1 MSWDEH
7 MATIC
12 LLSTINTFLHFPLLL
27 FACWCECWV
36 RATAPEPQASHLT
49 RCFTSE
55 YLLNDECAPDEYS
68 HPLHSQRTSF
78 SALLWLPSYPGVWLQ
93 SQHYLYCLW
102 IKVCAQSCLTLCN
115 PMNCSLPGSFCPW
128 DFPGSGLPCLLSG
141 DLPDP
146 GLKPMSFVSP
156 ALAGRFFTTA
166 LSGKPPMNT
175 GTYYSPSLSKV
186 CLRARK
192 QLMWTVWEPGLGPH
206 PGWFSNPCL

>member
-1 MSWDEH
+1 MWN
-7 MATIC
+7 
-12 LLSTINTFLHFPLLL
+12 STKEKENK
-27 FACWCECWV
+27 
-36 RATAPEPQASHLT
+36 RADS
-49 RCFTSE
+49 CI
-55 YLLNDECAPDEYS
+55 
-68 HPLHSQRTSF
+68 
-78 SALLWLPSYPGVWLQ
+78 Q
-93 SQHYLYCLW
+93 SRIAVAVL
-102 IKVCAQSCLTLCN
+102 VAQSCLTLCN

-206 PGWFSNPCL
+206 PG

>member
-1 MSWDEH
+1 MLGEGHSSRTSGISSH
-7 MATIC
+7 TMFH
-12 LLSTINTFLHFPLLL
+12 LRV
-27 FACWCECWV
+27 FAEWWMC
-36 RATAPEPQASHLT
+36 T
-49 RCFTSE
+49 RRVQPSPS
-55 YLLNDECAPDEYS
+55 L
-68 HPLHSQRTSF
+68 SQRTSF

-93 SQHYLYCLW
+93 SLHYLYCLW

-206 PGWFSNPCL
+206 SGWFSNPCL